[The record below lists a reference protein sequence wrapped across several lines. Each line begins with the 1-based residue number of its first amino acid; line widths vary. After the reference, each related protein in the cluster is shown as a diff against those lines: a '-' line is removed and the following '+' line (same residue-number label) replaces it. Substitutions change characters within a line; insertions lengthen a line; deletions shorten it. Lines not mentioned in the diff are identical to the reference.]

1 MLTQEKIDSINTLS
15 ESLTAVPIDQLV
27 NNTASWG
34 PINFELAREDLALTF
49 SLCNHLKSLPIS
61 ILPDA
66 IANAIIAA
74 ITAAGLTINK
84 IKLFNIE
91 SGSPTTTRDA
101 LISEVKANAENL
113 LNSTKDWIPFLAYQ
127 KGDVQKNIDELS
139 NALGEAKKILD
150 SSVVDANK
158 SKKEIDGIIVAA
170 REASASAGVGVFTS
184 DFDEQASTLDTQAS
198 TWLRYTLGL
207 AIATIAVAIIFIF
220 VHIDKDATHAQIF
233 QYMSSKLVLFI
244 VLITATVWCGR
255 IYKALKHQVTTN
267 KHRANALK
275 TFQAFVKAAGDESTR
290 DAVLLETTSSIFSN
304 SPSGYLDSTEM
315 SSESSKRV
323 YEIVKSTSDINKS
336 IS

>member
-15 ESLTAVPIDQLV
+15 DSLTSVPIEKLV
-27 NNTASWG
+27 INTASWG
-34 PINFELAREDLALTF
+34 PINFELAREDLSLTF

-91 SGSPTTTRDA
+91 SGTPTTTRDA
-101 LISEVKANAENL
+101 LIAEVKANAENL

-127 KGDVQKNIDELS
+127 KGDVQKNIEELS
-139 NALGEAKKILD
+139 NAVVEAKKVLD
-150 SSVVDANK
+150 NSVTDT
-158 SKKEIDGIIVAA
+158 KKTKNEIDGIIIAA

-184 DFDEQASTLDTQAS
+184 DFEGQAGALETQATS
-198 TWLRYTLGL
+198 WLKYTFYL
-207 AIATIAVAIIFIF
+207 AITTILAAVAFLFIP
-220 VHIDKDATHAQIF
+220 INKDATHAQIF

-255 IYKALKHQVTTN
+255 IYKALKHQVTVN

-304 SPSGYLDSTEM
+304 SPSGYLDTTEV

-323 YEIVKSTSDINKS
+323 YEIVKSAADINKNLN
-336 IS
+336 